1 MTKVDRVGPMLKGID
16 TPPRSLRH
24 ERGHL
29 RYHHRSSMGET
40 KVSDGLS
47 ENCLDGVISLCLKS
61 GHESSFAT
69 NVINRH
75 WLVLRYH
82 SS

>member
-1 MTKVDRVGPMLKGID
+1 MTEIDRVGPMFKRIE

-29 RYHHRSSMGET
+29 RYHHRSSMGDT

-47 ENCLDGVISLCLKS
+47 ENCLDGVISVCLNK
-61 GHESSFAT
+61 ETTEFAT
-69 NVINRH
+69 
-75 WLVLRYH
+75 
-82 SS
+82 

>member
-1 MTKVDRVGPMLKGID
+1 MTKVDRVGPMFKRID

-29 RYHHRSSMGET
+29 RYHHRSSMGDT

-47 ENCLDGVISLCLKS
+47 ENCLDGIIALCLQS
-61 GHESSFAT
+61 GHESG
-69 NVINRH
+69 VRH
-75 WLVLRYH
+75 LASDNKRQT
-82 SS
+82 

>member
-1 MTKVDRVGPMLKGID
+1 MTKVDRVGPMFKRID

-29 RYHHRSSMGET
+29 RHPHRSSMGDT

-47 ENCLDGVISLCLKS
+47 ENCLDGVI
-61 GHESSFAT
+61 
-69 NVINRH
+69 
-75 WLVLRYH
+75 
-82 SS
+82 